1 MRRTTPA
8 TRTFHALSALG
19 IATAALLI
27 APSPGAAAPE
37 PAGQVDTEAD
47 VDGDGV
53 ANPVTLHQ
61 VAPGTQL
68 LRIGMPEEFVDARIG
83 VDDSVRLP
91 LIAPRPVDVNGDG
104 RDELVLAV
112 AVGANTT
119 TFEVWSYDDDRL
131 HAVSTQD
138 GATWQ
143 LHEGGGVS
151 AISGYGC
158 APPQPGGSGRQLYDV
173 QARLDDAASSDGTP
187 RYDGTVVTQ
196 NVTGGVARPASTV
209 PLHDVTRDDPR
220 VWTDPGTCAP
230 VE

>member
-143 LHEGGGVS
+143 LHEAV
-151 AISGYGC
+151 GC
-158 APPQPGGSGRQLYDV
+158 RRSPAMVARHRSPAGPGGSC
-173 QARLDDAASSDGTP
+173 T
-187 RYDGTVVTQ
+187 TC
-196 NVTGGVARPASTV
+196 RPAST
-209 PLHDVTRDDPR
+209 TPR
-220 VWTDPGTCAP
+220 PATARPATTGRW
-230 VE
+230 